1 MPRILR
7 TMSRTLRAFTFV
19 VLTTACGGN
28 APAKPS
34 ADAPTKPSADASAT
48 PSVDAPA
55 KPSAPPSPEKA
66 DPSKA
71 EPSKSDPILLK
82 ICKAFDEVS
91 AEGKADQANML
102 MASAAVRATELGVT
116 EAQLEALGPQPPQLL
131 ESIRKR
137 GNPPE
142 CAAFVAYLEALP

>member
-1 MPRILR
+1 
-7 TMSRTLRAFTFV
+7 MSRTLRALTFIV
-19 VLTTACGGN
+19 CTAFCGC
-28 APAKPS
+28 
-34 ADAPTKPSADASAT
+34 
-48 PSVDAPA
+48 DAPA
-55 KPSAPPSPEKA
+55 KPTTDAPAKPTADATPSSPPATPEKS

-71 EPSKSDPILLK
+71 EPPKSDPILLK
-82 ICKAFDEVS
+82 VCKAFDEVS

-131 ESIRKR
+131 ASIRAR

>member
-1 MPRILR
+1 
-7 TMSRTLRAFTFV
+7 MSRTFRALTFV
-19 VLTTACGGN
+19 VFTTACCCD

-34 ADAPTKPSADASAT
+34 ADAP
-48 PSVDAPA
+48 A
-55 KPSAPPSPEKA
+55 KPSSPPIPENT

-71 EPSKSDPILLK
+71 EPPKSDPILLK
-82 ICKAFDEVS
+82 VCQAFDEVS
-91 AEGKADQANML
+91 AEGKADQAHNL
-102 MASAAVRATELGVT
+102 LASTAVRATKLGVT

-131 ESIRKR
+131 ASIRKR